1 MPVWANDDGKD
12 VDSIELARVSDEI
25 SSLLDWVTSLFVVA
39 LEDEMTFVS
48 RLELWSVDSWI
59 VDDEVISVRVVEM
72 VGWLLVAYSDVNFS
86 AITVECIDVLP
97 VLIGW
102 TDDVSKI
109 DVIMFELWSEIDE
122 DAVVALAIICVDDAG
137 GRDEVSVVLEII
149 LIAVVA
155 SSVTDEDVVI
165 SIEVAYECD
174 VDDNDEYSVE
184 TDILSVPLIVF
195 SPVLLEIA
203 FVVAEIN
210 CVVDSSDCIDEVR
223 SFWEVNGVVNI
234 DVSDEIDSLFPVA
247 ADDVNNEFVC
257 SIVECVVCGGVAAL
271 DVTTVEVEF
280 ADSSVVVGPIVFII
294 VPPVDISKDE
304 DKDEYFVE
312 VI

>member
-1 MPVWANDDGKD
+1 M
-12 VDSIELARVSDEI
+12 
-25 SSLLDWVTSLFVVA
+25 TSLFVVGW
-39 LEDEMTFVS
+39 EDEIAFVS
-48 RLELWSVDSWI
+48 RLEVWSVESWI
-59 VDDEVISVRVVEM
+59 VEGEVISVRVVEM

-234 DVSDEIDSLFPVA
+234 DVSDEIGSLFPVVPDA
-247 ADDVNNEFVC
+247 
-257 SIVECVVCGGVAAL
+257 VECVECADTVGV
-271 DVTTVEVEF
+271 DVTTVELEF
-280 ADSSVVVGPIVFII
+280 RSSSVVVEPTVFNV
-294 VPPVDISKDE
+294 VPSVDMSNDE
-304 DKDEYFVE
+304 DKDMYSVEPIRFSFVVDIELATDSVDSEE
-312 VI
+312 VVGACV